1 MTSPTAEPAA
11 VIGPAVRSGYVMNAG
26 NPLNYLE
33 WGAAD
38 APPVVLLHG
47 LRGFA
52 YSWRAIAERLA
63 DQYRCV
69 ALNLRGHGDSGPSPE
84 RDLTIDLYVTDV
96 ESLASQL
103 QLARFTLVGH
113 SLGGRVAMAYAAAH
127 PKRTRG
133 IVVVDIAPGLTDE
146 GVMGIKRGMEASP
159 PGFPSW
165 EEAVAFS
172 ARGRANVPAATLA
185 EWAPYTFRRL
195 PDGTITWKHDPLLRE
210 EWLGP
215 ELPPRAKVH
224 LWDELARVECPVLI
238 VRGQTSHQLDA
249 ALCERMVGSVRDG
262 QWVEIPD
269 TSHFVHHDNPDAFL
283 AAVTAFLEA
292 DPVDG

>member
-127 PKRTRG
+127 PERTRG
-133 IVVVDIAPGLTDE
+133 IVVEDIAPGLTDE
-146 GVMGIKRGMEASP
+146 GARAIKRGMEATP
-159 PGFPSW
+159 ATFP
-165 EEAVAFS
+165 
-172 ARGRANVPAATLA
+172 T
-185 EWAPYTFRRL
+185 
-195 PDGTITWKHDPLLRE
+195 
-210 EWLGP
+210 
-215 ELPPRAKVH
+215 
-224 LWDELARVECPVLI
+224 
-238 VRGQTSHQLDA
+238 
-249 ALCERMVGSVRDG
+249 
-262 QWVEIPD
+262 
-269 TSHFVHHDNPDAFL
+269 
-283 AAVTAFLEA
+283 
-292 DPVDG
+292 